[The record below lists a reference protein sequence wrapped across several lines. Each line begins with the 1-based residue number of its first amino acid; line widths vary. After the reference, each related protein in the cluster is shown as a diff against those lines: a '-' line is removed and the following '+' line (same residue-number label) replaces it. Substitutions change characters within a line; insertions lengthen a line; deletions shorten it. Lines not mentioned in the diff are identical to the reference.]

1 MRGSIIKR
9 SKGSWTIII
18 NLGRDPATAKRK
30 QQWVTI
36 RGSKKQAETRL
47 AELLNQMDTGGF
59 IKPTKETFGSFLQ
72 RYLDDYISTQIRATT
87 LEAYQQRG
95 KHLIDGLGHIPVSE
109 LREEHLH
116 KYYREKSKTLSPGTL
131 IKHHNLL
138 RSALSQGVIWRTLT
152 RNVAEA
158 VKPPKVS
165 RKEMRALTGPEV
177 HRMLEACEDTAWH
190 SIFHTLTW
198 TGLRRS
204 ELLGLRWKD
213 VDLILASLRVVQSVQ
228 RLNPGE
234 FIVQEPKTA
243 SGRRTIALSPASC
256 LVLREHRE
264 KQEADATLLGR
275 QLAEDDLV
283 FSHPDGSP
291 RDPSTLTLA
300 FRRLTRRVGLD
311 GVRLHDLR
319 HTMASLYLEQG
330 VNPKT
335 VAERLG
341 HASVTITLDL
351 YSHCLPGVQEAAA
364 VQFDTAMVQAKSTSA
379 KVTLELVG

>member
-36 RGSKKQAETRL
+36 RGTKKQAETRL

-109 LREEHLH
+109 LREEHIH

-228 RLNPGE
+228 RLNTGE

-300 FRRLTRRVGLD
+300 FRRLTRRIGLD

-364 VQFDTAMVQAKSTSA
+364 VQFDTAMEQAKSTSA
-379 KVTLELVG
+379 KVTPELVG